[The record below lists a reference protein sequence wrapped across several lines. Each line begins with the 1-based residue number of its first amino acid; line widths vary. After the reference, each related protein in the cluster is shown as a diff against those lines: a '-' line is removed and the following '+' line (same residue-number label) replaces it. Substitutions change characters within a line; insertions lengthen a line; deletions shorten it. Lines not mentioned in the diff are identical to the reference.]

1 MRRLLVKASFTC
13 SLVTAALAALAVPS
27 LPAQSSS
34 SPIRHALYLALG
46 GDPFTSNDYARA
58 ARTVSVGMERSRE
71 GSRWSMRLGADYR
84 RQSSDG
90 VYGRVKSEDFGVS
103 LLARYGRASGSIR
116 PYVLG
121 GIGGA
126 ELRTRV
132 RDARYYADPNG
143 TLFPPQ
149 SYDLSRWAGSLTTGF
164 GTDVNFGRLR
174 LFSEARL
181 TSYTNVFHPSRGAES
196 KKALLFGI
204 KF

>member
-13 SLVTAALAALAVPS
+13 SLVTATLAALAVPS
-27 LPAQSSS
+27 LRAQSSS

-46 GDPFTSNDYARA
+46 GDPFSGNDYANAPRA
-58 ARTVSVGMERSRE
+58 VSAGVERSRD

-90 VYGRVKSEDFGVS
+90 VYGKSRLEDFGAN

-121 GIGGA
+121 GVGGA
-126 ELRTRV
+126 QLRMRV
-132 RDARYYADPNG
+132 RDARYYADSDG
-143 TLFPPQ
+143 ALFPPQ

-164 GTDVNFGRLR
+164 GTDVDVGRLR

-181 TSYTNVFHPSRGAES
+181 TSHMNVFHPTRGAETR
-196 KKALLFGI
+196 KALFFGI
-204 KF
+204 KL

>member
-1 MRRLLVKASFTC
+1 MRRLLVMASFTC
-13 SLVTAALAALAVPS
+13 SLVTAALAALAVPT
-27 LPAQSSS
+27 LRAQSST

-46 GDPFTSNDYARA
+46 GDPFASNDYANAPRA
-58 ARTVSVGMERSRE
+58 VSAGVERSRD
-71 GSRWSMRLGADYR
+71 GSRWSLRLDADYR

-90 VYGRVKSEDFGVS
+90 VYGKARSEDFGVS

-116 PYVLG
+116 PYVVG
-121 GIGGA
+121 GAGGA

-143 TLFPPQ
+143 ALFPPQ

-164 GTDVNFGRLR
+164 GTDINVGRVR

-181 TSYTNVFHPSRGAES
+181 TSYMNVFHPSRGAES
-196 KKALLFGI
+196 RKTLLFGI
-204 KF
+204 KL